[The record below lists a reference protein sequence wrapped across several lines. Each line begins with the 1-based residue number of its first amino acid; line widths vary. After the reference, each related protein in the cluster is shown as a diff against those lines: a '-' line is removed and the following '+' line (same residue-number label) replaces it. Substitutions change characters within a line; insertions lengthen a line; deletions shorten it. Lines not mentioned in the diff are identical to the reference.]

1 MDVMSVTATAN
12 QPTASS
18 GAITFSWTTANATSW
33 TALLQQA
40 ITLNDTF
47 NTVATLNSPASV
59 TNGSASSVYTTPT
72 TSYYYRT
79 TITAQGTGGPVTST
93 SSVLYYY
100 NTYQGPQ
107 GVQGYQGVKGDQ
119 GSTGP
124 TGMQGPQGLQG
135 PFGGPTGP
143 AFVGGPITSDLFVG
157 ANFPSIGQTGA
168 AFVNI
173 HYSGYI
179 RNTGV
184 LANTIGGVTLG
195 SNGIIA
201 AATSNTINSLSINA
215 GTCTGVDFVATSDVR
230 TKTDILTIT
239 NALDKVKALR
249 GVYFTRNGETQ
260 RSVGVIAQEVE
271 EVVPEVVH
279 TGADDMKSVSYG
291 NMVGLLIE
299 AVKELAEK
307 MKA

>member
-1 MDVMSVTATAN
+1 
-12 QPTASS
+12 
-18 GAITFSWTTANATSW
+18 
-33 TALLQQA
+33 
-40 ITLNDTF
+40 
-47 NTVATLNSPASV
+47 
-59 TNGSASSVYTTPT
+59 
-72 TSYYYRT
+72 
-79 TITAQGTGGPVTST
+79 
-93 SSVLYYY
+93 
-100 NTYQGPQ
+100 
-107 GVQGYQGVKGDQ
+107 
-119 GSTGP
+119 
-124 TGMQGPQGLQG
+124 
-135 PFGGPTGP
+135 
-143 AFVGGPITSDLFVG
+143 
-157 ANFPSIGQTGA
+157 
-168 AFVNI
+168 
-173 HYSGYI
+173 
-179 RNTGV
+179 V